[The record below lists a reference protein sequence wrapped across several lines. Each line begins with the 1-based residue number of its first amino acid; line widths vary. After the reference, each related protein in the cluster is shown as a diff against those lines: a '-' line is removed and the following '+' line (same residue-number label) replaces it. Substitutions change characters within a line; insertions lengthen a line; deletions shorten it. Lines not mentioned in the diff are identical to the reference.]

1 MRINLW
7 IRVEDAVKGKVEPGK
22 YWLHG
27 KHVIEQKLL
36 NTDDLVQVSISV
48 DEFAELEDSKP
59 SENDWGSEHW
69 LKEQYNRNRSLED
82 HKGFKDAMDTTKE
95 GNVIK
100 EYLSTSGADFSEW
113 WKSKSIAERQIITGY
128 FGH

>member
-1 MRINLW
+1 MRINIW
-7 IRVEDAVKGKVEPGK
+7 IRVEDAVKGRLVPGK

-36 NTDDLVQVSISV
+36 NTEDLVQVSISV
-48 DEFAELEDSKP
+48 DEFAKLEDNKP

-69 LKEQYNRNRSLED
+69 LKEQYNRNRNVED
-82 HKGFKDAMDTTKE
+82 HKDAMDTTE
-95 GNVIK
+95 EDSVIK
-100 EYLSTSGADFSEW
+100 EYLSTSGADFSAW
-113 WKSKSIAERQIITGY
+113 WKSKSIAERQIVTGY

>member
-1 MRINLW
+1 MRINIW
-7 IRVEDAVKGKVEPGK
+7 IRVEEAVSGSITKYYTTEPVSNLKDPDK
-22 YWLHG
+22 Y
-27 KHVIEQKLL
+27 E
-36 NTDDLVQVSISV
+36 TEYVQVQITQ
-48 DEFAELEDSKP
+48 DEFAKLEDSKP

>member
-1 MRINLW
+1 MRINIW
-7 IRVEDAVKGKVEPGK
+7 IRVEEAVSGSITKYYTTEPVSNLKDPDK
-22 YWLHG
+22 Y
-27 KHVIEQKLL
+27 E
-36 NTDDLVQVSISV
+36 TEYVQVQITQ
-48 DEFAELEDSKP
+48 DEFAKLEDSKP

-69 LKEQYNRNRSLED
+69 LKEQYNRNRNLED